1 MSSSNF
7 NIANSE
13 KEIISFIKKNN
24 FIEPIILGGGTN
36 ILFKNNIDRSILK
49 IQIKG
54 IELINETE
62 DHVIISVVS
71 SMTMIYY
78 VCWIPL
84 MDFITVEMGYHRWMA
99 PIVFIT
105 LIHAIDM
112 ICRVMGFRHPSMVWD
127 CSSLRYV
134 VLI

>member
-62 DHVIISVVS
+62 DHVIISVGAGEVWNDLVNWTINNNYGGLENLS
-71 SMTMIYY
+71 L
-78 VCWIPL
+78 IPGNVG
-84 MDFITVEMGYHRWMA
+84 TA
-99 PIVFIT
+99 PIQNIGAYGVELKDVFENT
-105 LIHAIDM
+105 KCLKN
-112 ICRVMGFRHPSMVWD
+112 V
-127 CSSLRYV
+127 
-134 VLI
+134 